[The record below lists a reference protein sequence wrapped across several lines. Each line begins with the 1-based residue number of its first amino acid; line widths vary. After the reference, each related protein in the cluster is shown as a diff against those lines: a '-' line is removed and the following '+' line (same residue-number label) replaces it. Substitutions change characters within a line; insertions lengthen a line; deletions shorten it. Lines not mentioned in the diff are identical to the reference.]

1 MFGLTEEQRIMKET
15 VRKLAIEKLEPRAS
29 AIDRDGEFPW
39 DILNILGE
47 NGLLQLPMPQK
58 YGGIDAD
65 TKTLCMVVEELA
77 RFCTT
82 SSTLVCIQGSNIKV
96 ISKGGN
102 EEQKDRFF
110 TRLSSGERITAFALT
125 EPGAGSDVGSMKT
138 RAVLNGGQYILNG
151 TKCFISCGEVADLIP
166 LFALTDPEK
175 RLKGGISAFILEKE
189 TPGFSIG
196 KSEQKMGARGVP
208 ASELIFE
215 DAKIPKE
222 NLLGEPGEGL
232 NIALS
237 AINLTRL
244 TVGSQAIGI
253 AQGALDYAIEYAKQ
267 RIQFGKPIAAYQGI
281 QFKLAD
287 MAIQLEA
294 SRSLLYR
301 TAFMADED
309 AAGVEGLSSMA
320 KCYASDVTVNV
331 TLEAVKTLGGY
342 GYMKEYPVERRLR
355 DAISCLFMEGTG
367 EIQRLNIARY
377 LLR

>member
-1 MFGLTEEQRIMKET
+1 MFGLTEEQRIMRET
-15 VRKLAIEKLEPRAS
+15 VRKLGIEKLKPRAT

-39 DILNILGE
+39 DILHILGE

-110 TRLSSGERITAFALT
+110 TRLSSGDRITAFALT

-138 RAVLNGGQYILNG
+138 RAVLDDDTYILNG

-166 LFALTDPEK
+166 LFALTDPKK
-175 RLKGGISAFILEKE
+175 RLKGGISAFILEKK

-196 KSEQKMGARGVP
+196 KSEDKMGARGIP

-267 RIQFGKPIAAYQGI
+267 RVQFGKPIAVYQGI

-301 TAFMADED
+301 TAFLADEC

-320 KCYASDVTVNV
+320 KCYASDMTVNV
-331 TLEAVKTLGGY
+331 TLEAVKALGGY
-342 GYMKEYPVERRLR
+342 GYMKEYPVERKLR

-377 LLR
+377 LLK

>member
-39 DILNILGE
+39 DILKILGE
-47 NGLLQLPMPQK
+47 NGLLQLPMPEK

-110 TRLSSGERITAFALT
+110 KGLSSGDRITAFALT

-138 RAVLNGGQYILNG
+138 RAILEGDTYILNG
-151 TKCFISCGEVADLIP
+151 TKCFISCGEVADYIP

-175 RLKGGISAFILEKE
+175 RLKGGVSAFILEKE
-189 TPGFSIG
+189 TPGFRIG
-196 KSEQKMGARGVP
+196 KSEEKMGARGVP

-253 AQGALDYAIEYAKQ
+253 AQGALDYAVGYTKQ
-267 RIQFGKPIAAYQGI
+267 RVQFGKPIATYQGI

-301 TAFMADED
+301 TAFMADEGD
-309 AAGVEGLSSMA
+309 AGVEGLSSMA
-320 KCYASDVTVNV
+320 KCYASDVAVNV
-331 TLEAVKTLGGY
+331 TLEAVKALGGY
-342 GYMKEYPVERRLR
+342 GYMKEYPVERRMR

-377 LLR
+377 LLK